1 MLRSWKIQ
9 NSQSMRSLLSR
20 FTFAAAFLV
29 ASFLGACGGGGGG
42 GQASASSGSSSTP
55 TSSSAITLSGSTNVT
70 VAAAR
75 NLPASAVWAVYY
87 GTAAQTSIDQLA
99 SSFNVIVIDADPGTG
114 TPNFTAAQITA
125 LKAHGAKVL
134 SYLNVGACET
144 WRTYWTTVPS
154 GFVSCGANQ
163 AAQLGQYS
171 GYPNEY
177 WMNVGNADY
186 QNLIVNYVAP
196 RLAATGVDGFMLD
209 NFEIV
214 GHAANAAQGPCNAAC
229 QQGGLDLVAQLRTE
243 FPNAPIVLNAAPTS
257 AISGSS
263 GGVSFPMLVDGD
275 FAEQVFLPSLDS
287 SLLQTL
293 QSWKSTEAG
302 LPRSAFFTG
311 SLDYVSS
318 CSDSTDAQSDWNAS
332 IAAGLAPSVA
342 TSALNQV
349 CWWSFLP
356 AVTTN

>member
-1 MLRSWKIQ
+1 M
-9 NSQSMRSLLSR
+9 
-20 FTFAAAFLV
+20 
-29 ASFLGACGGGGGG
+29 
-42 GQASASSGSSSTP
+42 
-55 TSSSAITLSGSTNVT
+55 
-70 VAAAR
+70 
-75 NLPASAVWAVYY
+75 YY
-87 GTAAQTSIDQLA
+87 GTAAQTNIDQLA

-114 TPNFTAAQITA
+114 TPNFTAAQISA

-293 QSWKSTEAG
+293 QSWKSTEAK

-318 CSDSTDAQSDWNAS
+318 CSDSTDAQGDWNAS
-332 IAAGLAPSVA
+332 IAAGLSPSVA

-356 AVTTN
+356 AVPAN

>member
-1 MLRSWKIQ
+1 
-9 NSQSMRSLLSR
+9 MRSLLSR
-20 FTFAAAFLV
+20 SILAAAFLV
-29 ASFLGACGGGGGG
+29 ASLLGACGGGG
-42 GQASASSGSSSTP
+42 GQASASSSSSNSGNSSSTP
-55 TSSSAITLSGSTNVT
+55 ASSSAITLSGSTSVP

-87 GTAAQTSIDQLA
+87 GTAAQTNIDQLA

-114 TPNFTAAQITA
+114 TPNFTAAQISA

-293 QSWKSTEAG
+293 QSWKSTEAK

-318 CSDSTDAQSDWNAS
+318 CSDSTDAQGDWNAS
-332 IAAGLAPSVA
+332 IAAGLSPSVA

-356 AVTTN
+356 AVPAN

>member
-1 MLRSWKIQ
+1 M
-9 NSQSMRSLLSR
+9 
-20 FTFAAAFLV
+20 
-29 ASFLGACGGGGGG
+29 
-42 GQASASSGSSSTP
+42 P
-55 TSSSAITLSGSTNVT
+55 SGSTNVT
-70 VAAAR
+70 IAAAR
-75 NLPASAVWAVYY
+75 NLPASPVWAVYY
-87 GTAAQTSIDQLA
+87 GTAAQTDINQLA

-114 TPNFTAAQITA
+114 TPNFTPAQITA

-144 WRTYWTTVPS
+144 WRTYWTTVPT

-171 GYPNEY
+171 GYSNEY

-214 GHAANAAQGPCNAAC
+214 GHDANAAQGPCDASC
-229 QQGGLDLVAQLRTE
+229 KQGGLDLVAQLRTE

-257 AISGSS
+257 ALNGSS
-263 GGVSFPMLVDGD
+263 GGLSFPMLVDGN

-293 QSWKSTEAG
+293 QTWKSTEAQ
-302 LPRSAFFTG
+302 LPRSTFFTG

-318 CSDSTDAQSDWNAS
+318 CSATSTAQSGWNAS
-332 IAAGLAPSVA
+332 IAAGLSPSIA

-349 CWWSFLP
+349 CWWPFLP
-356 AVTTN
+356 ALASN